1 MRHLLRLFVLVTIIS
16 ISCPAAEQM
25 KVGDLYRM
33 CPSSNQIDKT
43 ACSFYVL
50 GVFEGAG
57 LGAGTVRD
65 KSGTF
70 RELKDKPFCV
80 PEGLSSAAME
90 LFVKMKMGEDL
101 AVYPQDREMPAVS
114 FVTGVIFHEFPCQKA
129 K

>member
-1 MRHLLRLFVLVTIIS
+1 MRHLPRLLMLVTIV
-16 ISCPAAEQM
+16 SCPAAEQM
-25 KVGDLYRM
+25 KVGDLYKM
-33 CPSSNQIDKT
+33 CTSSNQIDKT

-57 LGAGTVRD
+57 LGAGAVRD

-90 LFVKMKMGEDL
+90 LVVKMKMGEDL

-114 FVTGVIFHEFPCQKA
+114 FVIGVIVHEFPCQKA
-129 K
+129 N

>member
-1 MRHLLRLFVLVTIIS
+1 
-16 ISCPAAEQM
+16 
-25 KVGDLYRM
+25 M
-33 CPSSNQIDKT
+33 CTSSNQIDKT

-57 LGAGTVRD
+57 LGAGAVRD

-80 PEGLSSAAME
+80 PEGLSNSAME
-90 LFVKMKMGEDL
+90 LVVKMKMGEDL
-101 AVYPQDREMPAVS
+101 AVFPEDCDMPAVS
-114 FVTGVIFHEFPCQKA
+114 FLTAVIVKQFPCQKT

>member
-1 MRHLLRLFVLVTIIS
+1 MRHLPRLLMLVTIV
-16 ISCPAAEQM
+16 SCPAAEQM
-25 KVGDLYRM
+25 KVGDLYKI
-33 CPSSNQIDKT
+33 CTSSNQIDKT

-57 LGAGTVRD
+57 LGAGTIRD
-65 KSGTF
+65 RSGTF

-90 LFVKMKMGEDL
+90 LVVKMKMGEDL

-114 FVTGVIFHEFPCQKA
+114 FVSGVIVHEFPCQKA